1 MVDTMASGKGR
12 SRRVHGE
19 QLKSMV
25 LERCAQPGK
34 SVAAIALEH
43 GLNANLVHRWP
54 RIAEGREPGRRAVA
68 VSEQFVAVP
77 VMAQSP
83 VSVAEESIRI
93 EIRRTGVVANVQWPL
108 SHATQC
114 AAWMREL
121 MR

>member
-1 MVDTMASGKGR
+1 MASGKGKA
-12 SRRVHGE
+12 RRVHSE
-19 QLKSMV
+19 QLKVTV
-25 LERCAQPGK
+25 LERCAQPGA

-43 GLNANLVHRWP
+43 GLNANLVHRWR

-77 VMAQSP
+77 LMAQSP

-93 EIRRTGVVANVQWPL
+93 EIRRSGVVANVQWPL
-108 SHATQC
+108 SHTAQC

>member
-1 MVDTMASGKGR
+1 MGRAKQVVRRTHTVESKGKALA
-12 SRRVHGE
+12 E
-19 QLKSMV
+19 C
-25 LERCAQPGK
+25 EAPGA
-34 SVAAIALEH
+34 SVARVALEH